1 MLKALFI
8 LAATSLLAASALPAT
23 AQNDPSTESRHVYA
37 TFRSEDIDWV
47 KKRASAGDPTVL
59 PAMAQ
64 LRSEADR
71 MLAIKARS
79 VMSKKGIASSD
90 DRHDFYAMG
99 KYSWRDADAP
109 ESAYVRR
116 DGARNPEAMD
126 DKYDKKN
133 FNETVRFINALS
145 LAYSLTGE
153 RRYAQ
158 KSAELIR
165 TWFLDPAT
173 RMNPNFRHAAIQPGV
188 NDGGYGGIIE
198 GVVLIEMLD
207 YVALLEGSGA
217 LSKSDEDQLK
227 KWFGSLSEWLVTSD
241 FGRSEARMKNNHGTW
256 YRAQV
261 AAFSLYSGNPE
272 RARSV
277 MATSPDLLTQQFAKD
292 GSLPL
297 ELKRAD
303 GELYSVYGLR
313 AWITLARLSE
323 GLGDSHS
330 LWRIEREGQPIL
342 EKGLLN
348 LGARYQKPASSTS
361 GDRRAKIDPY
371 AVQVLRLG
379 AEQYRSSDISAA
391 LVSIADQL
399 PPTDRRARLLGPVTP
414 PSKN

>member
-1 MLKALFI
+1 
-8 LAATSLLAASALPAT
+8 
-23 AQNDPSTESRHVYA
+23 
-37 TFRSEDIDWV
+37 
-47 KKRASAGDPTVL
+47 
-59 PAMAQ
+59 
-64 LRSEADR
+64 
-71 MLAIKARS
+71 
-79 VMSKKGIASSD
+79 
-90 DRHDFYAMG
+90 
-99 KYSWRDADAP
+99 
-109 ESAYVRR
+109 
-116 DGARNPEAMD
+116 
-126 DKYDKKN
+126 
-133 FNETVRFINALS
+133 
-145 LAYSLTGE
+145 
-153 RRYAQ
+153 
-158 KSAELIR
+158 
-165 TWFLDPAT
+165 
-173 RMNPNFRHAAIQPGV
+173 
-188 NDGGYGGIIE
+188 
-198 GVVLIEMLD
+198 VVLIEMLD